1 LDSSVEVNFD
11 HFLSGVDEKVVFFVN
26 NKAEILARSRAA
38 LGNEK
43 TEAAHHQSLNSI
55 YPELFEIIKSELIG
69 AARHDTT
76 ITIGSK
82 SFWVVTMPDELYWI
96 ECTDLTG
103 SLAVQ
108 AEVSRLKEVLRRTEE
123 LASLGDLVA
132 QMSHELNTPLGIC
145 VTSATHC
152 QEEIYRLEESFKSSA
167 LSKSHMNDFF
177 KSSKRASELIT
188 SNLNRASSIVAGL
201 RSLASNTR
209 RHDRER
215 MRLSDQ
221 IATVVKQLTPLL
233 DKQGVSVDLNN
244 IPVDVLIY
252 ESPSAISQIF
262 SNLIVNSIRHGF
274 KIKKVFDPCIR
285 IKAATADKKLFIT
298 FSDNGIGIPESIR
311 SKIFDP
317 FVSGA
322 RDGISSGLGLSI
334 IREIV
339 QDQLGGTIKLAH
351 SERGACFEITMEYTQ

>member
-1 LDSSVEVNFD
+1 MDTRVEINFD
-11 HFLSGVDEKVVFFVN
+11 DFLSLVEEKVVFLVN

-38 LGNEK
+38 LGNEQ

-55 YPELFEIIKSELIG
+55 YPEFFEIIKSEFIG
-69 AARHDTT
+69 TARHDTT

-82 SFWVVTMPDELYWI
+82 SFWVVTMPDNLYWI
-96 ECTDLTG
+96 ECTDLTDP
-103 SLAVQ
+103 LAVQ
-108 AEVSRLKEVLRRTEE
+108 AEVSRLKDVVRRTEE

-152 QEEIYRLEESFKSSA
+152 QEEIYRLEESFKSAA
-167 LSKSHMNDFF
+167 LSKAQLNDFF
-177 KSSKRASELIT
+177 KSSKRTIELIT
-188 SNLNRASSIVAGL
+188 SNLSRASSIVAGL

-215 MRLSDQ
+215 MRLCDQ
-221 IATVVKQLTPLL
+221 IATVVKQLRPLL
-233 DKQGVSVDLNN
+233 DKQGVRVDLNE
-244 IPVDVLIY
+244 IPVDILIY

-274 KIKKVFDPCIR
+274 KIKGVSDPCIR
-285 IKAATADKKLFIT
+285 IKAAKVDKKLFVT
-298 FSDNGIGIPESIR
+298 FSDNGSGVPERLR

-317 FVSGA
+317 FFSGA

-339 QDQLGGTIKLAH
+339 QDKLGGTIKLVH
-351 SERGACFEITMEYTQ
+351 SERGACFEMTMEYTQ

>member
-1 LDSSVEVNFD
+1 
-11 HFLSGVDEKVVFFVN
+11 
-26 NKAEILARSRAA
+26 
-38 LGNEK
+38 
-43 TEAAHHQSLNSI
+43 
-55 YPELFEIIKSELIG
+55 
-69 AARHDTT
+69 
-76 ITIGSK
+76 
-82 SFWVVTMPDELYWI
+82 
-96 ECTDLTG
+96 
-103 SLAVQ
+103 
-108 AEVSRLKEVLRRTEE
+108 
-123 LASLGDLVA
+123 
-132 QMSHELNTPLGIC
+132 
-145 VTSATHC
+145 
-152 QEEIYRLEESFKSSA
+152 
-167 LSKSHMNDFF
+167 MNDFF